1 MLQKF
6 PIKFIDLDYT
16 EDEKIYTTFFIDD
29 VVTSDRCVKSYGKQ
43 IWVEDYRPY
52 WDGKM
57 LNNCNIALL
66 NMALV
71 LKKQGVID

>member
-1 MLQKF
+1 
-6 PIKFIDLDYT
+6 
-16 EDEKIYTTFFIDD
+16 
-29 VVTSDRCVKSYGKQ
+29 VTSDRCVKSYGKQ